1 MTFWVQ
7 EKQQYLEHCCPI
19 VSTGQICE
27 QNIEHF
33 NAFFS
38 HSSEPN
44 CDQHCDRF
52 TANNF
57 RWGQENFS
65 KGSHPK
71 VGLRPPYSSKCLKI
85 HMQYAKYASLISF
98 NI

>member
-38 HSSEPN
+38 HNSEPN

-57 RWGQENFS
+57 RWGQENSS
-65 KGSHPK
+65 KGSHPSK
-71 VGLRPPYSSKCLKI
+71 SWTPPPIFEQMSQNTYAICKI
-85 HMQYAKYASLISF
+85 CKF
-98 NI
+98 N